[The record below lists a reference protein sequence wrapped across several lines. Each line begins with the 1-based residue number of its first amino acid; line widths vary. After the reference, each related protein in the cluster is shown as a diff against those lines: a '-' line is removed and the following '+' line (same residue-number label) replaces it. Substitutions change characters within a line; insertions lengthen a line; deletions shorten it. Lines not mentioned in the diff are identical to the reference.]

1 VIEPPPDPL
10 EASLPEVM
18 IQKLAADAVLA
29 RLVDGEITA
38 LLVGLGLET
47 ADVRLNVMHK

>member
-1 VIEPPPDPL
+1 MIEPPPNSL
-10 EASLPEVM
+10 EAALPEVM
-18 IQKLAADAVLA
+18 IQKLAADAVFA

-47 ADVRLNVMHK
+47 ADVRLSVMHK